1 MMASNGLL
9 TVAMIA
15 GGAISFFVVFETV
28 WNGELELLF
37 RNSPNIKLYEYAAR
51 TLINL
56 LITLVPLFI
65 PTIEIYVNLI
75 SSFSYPFDSIFVPIL
90 LQAILLWRS
99 GKRNLGFVFV
109 MVFHAFIL
117 IASVCFSIA
126 SFILFFEALVDYYS
140 S

>member
-28 WNGELELLF
+28 WNNELELLF
-37 RNSPNIKLYEYAAR
+37 RNSPNIKVYEYAAR
-51 TLINL
+51 TFINL
-56 LITLVPLFI
+56 LITIVPLLI
-65 PTIEIYVNLI
+65 PSIEIYVNLI

-99 GKRNLGFVFV
+99 GKRSSGF
-109 MVFHAFIL
+109 MSLMLFHALIL
-117 IASVCFSIA
+117 IASLAFSIV
-126 SFILFFEALVDYYS
+126 SFVLCIKALIDYYS